1 MMCSATDT
9 LAVCYE
15 RQAVGCGLL
24 ETSKASETLLS
35 ALTSSMAPCCAPS
48 PPAPKTSL
56 TSSST
61 NTSDSDSEPHTD
73 DEPNNIATSQ
83 LPRMCSMD
91 DLVIKLQAQAMV
103 AAASKQEA
111 QISSGESHLVPHVIV
126 TALISLA
133 LAHSLLL

>member
-1 MMCSATDT
+1 MCSATNT

-15 RQAVGCGLL
+15 QQAVGCGVLG
-24 ETSKASETLLS
+24 TSKASETLLS

-48 PPAPKTSL
+48 QPVPKTSL
-56 TSSST
+56 MSSST
-61 NTSDSDSEPHTD
+61 NTSDSEPD
-73 DEPNNIATSQ
+73 DEPNIATSQ

-111 QISSGESHLVPHVIV
+111 QIASGESHMMPHAIF
-126 TALISLA
+126 TALTSLA
-133 LAHSLLL
+133 LAYSLLR